1 VPYSQSLARNKSSA
15 ADRAVGLHDI
25 FAFENRNTT
34 LEWLQEKSSF
44 KSLNTAVFIQ
54 FGNQVGHQQI
64 GDLNNSNE
72 SKQKETKGNE
82 RPSSPALNFFKK
94 ISVTKRGLR

>member
-64 GDLNNSNE
+64 GDLNNSKE
-72 SKQKETKGNE
+72 RKQKERKGLA
-82 RPSSPALNFFKK
+82 AL
-94 ISVTKRGLR
+94 R

>member
-1 VPYSQSLARNKSSA
+1 MPYSQSLARNKSSA

-25 FAFENRNTT
+25 FALENRNTT
-34 LEWLQEKSSF
+34 MEQLQEKSSF
-44 KSLNTAVFIQ
+44 KSQNTAVLIQ

-72 SKQKETKGNE
+72 
-82 RPSSPALNFFKK
+82 R
-94 ISVTKRGLR
+94 RGKA

>member
-1 VPYSQSLARNKSSA
+1 MEQS
-15 ADRAVGLHDI
+15 
-25 FAFENRNTT
+25 
-34 LEWLQEKSSF
+34 QEKSSF

-72 SKQKETKGNE
+72 RKQKERKGLA
-82 RPSSPALNFFKK
+82 AL
-94 ISVTKRGLR
+94 R